1 MLNKKLV
8 NNAVETIRAYAV
20 SIDLR
25 EDDEKVIA
33 KRKAAKQAF
42 NALTVSY
49 GATMTEAMFGTWM
62 TVINVRKDSKSGEKK
77 VLVPSGNT
85 LRAKL
90 RWIYDREGISYTGEK
105 VEKKPAMY
113 KRITYAEWCKFM
125 GIENEDEKA
134 A

>member
-25 EDDEKVIA
+25 EDDEKVVS
-33 KRKAAKQAF
+33 KRKAARNAF
-42 NALTVSY
+42 IALTVSY
-49 GATMTEAMFGTWM
+49 GSTATEAMIGTWF
-62 TVINVRKDSKSGEKK
+62 TVVNVRKDSKSGEKK

-105 VEKKPAMY
+105 TEKKAPMY
-113 KRITYAEWCKFM
+113 KRITYAEWCKLT

>member
-8 NNAVETIRAYAV
+8 NAAVETIRAYAV

-90 RWIYDREGISYTGEK
+90 RWIYDREGINYTGEK
-105 VEKKPAMY
+105 AEKKAPMY
-113 KRITYAEWCKFM
+113 KMIPYAKWCEIM